1 MLLRYGMKEIVKK
14 ILADPRYQ
22 KNIEYGEPR
31 SGHPEGKVKFHI
43 TELEENL
50 RTLRERGISEAD
62 YWKLK
67 FLVHIHDTFKAEA
80 VPNVPILHPRSH
92 ASLAREYA
100 SQFTAD
106 SDLLKIIQFHD
117 ENYALWIQ
125 FSRTGSYDN
134 QRFNKL
140 LEAIKNWDLFF
151 MFLIIDGCTRGKE
164 PSKVAWF
171 INDVRKYKKT
181 VVDESWMLSK

>member
-22 KNIEYGEPR
+22 KNIEHGEPR

-43 TELEENL
+43 AELEENL
-50 RTLRERGISEAD
+50 NTLTSRGISEEV

-67 FLVHIHDTFKAEA
+67 FLVHVHDSFKAEA
-80 VPNVPILHPRSH
+80 VPNVPILHPRNH

-100 SQFTAD
+100 GQFTAD
-106 SDLLKIIQFHD
+106 SDLLNIIQFHD

-125 FSRTGSYDN
+125 FSRTGSYDS

-140 LEAIKNWDLFF
+140 LAAIKNWDLFLI
-151 MFLIIDGCTRGKE
+151 FLIIDGCTSGKE
-164 PSKVAWF
+164 PSKLVWF
-171 INDVRKYKKT
+171 INEVRKHKKT
-181 VVDESWMLSK
+181 DVDESWMLSR